1 MKIAILSMQR
11 VVNYGSVLQAYSLR
25 EMIREIQGDIPVF
38 LDIEDAPALKSRMT
52 VTEMA
57 EDYADRKQ
65 MSDGILMRGK
75 RWLTVRLS
83 RYNKR
88 LIRAF
93 MEKELHLDSLN
104 SGRQYDAVVI
114 GSDEVFN
121 HAKGVRLQLHGD
133 VRQAERVI
141 TYAASCGSAKA
152 DDISADDLPRL
163 RTAVD
168 RIEGM
173 SVRDNGTEAYLS
185 GIYSKPV
192 IRHMD
197 PVLMG
202 PLYRRSVRPVA
213 VRRYLLVYAY
223 GHRIHK
229 REEIEAIQAYAR
241 ENGLKTVAVGG
252 SQHWCDLY
260 IPASPFR
267 MLDYFAHAEAV
278 VTDTFHGIVFSV
290 LHQKRFAAIIRR
302 SNENKLTSLLEELGL
317 EDRRLSDMSALSD
330 TLCREID
337 YGRVAAILE
346 QERLRAKSY
355 LKEHLYS

>member
-185 GIYSKPV
+185 DIYSKPV

-241 ENGLKTVAVGG
+241 ENGLKLIRVCEEGIARYTAPLVRLAEEKAICSAELARQDFRTMPEDWPWWTVPEVEQVKAEIQADPRWNEWVER
-252 SQHWCDLY
+252 SQ
-260 IPASPFR
+260 
-267 MLDYFAHAEAV
+267 
-278 VTDTFHGIVFSV
+278 
-290 LHQKRFAAIIRR
+290 
-302 SNENKLTSLLEELGL
+302 
-317 EDRRLSDMSALSD
+317 
-330 TLCREID
+330 
-337 YGRVAAILE
+337 
-346 QERLRAKSY
+346 
-355 LKEHLYS
+355 EHFQ